1 MEKKG
6 LIYHSENRKDRKKK
20 EKIGEK
26 IGRTSF
32 CWEWR
37 GQKIVDLTS
46 NIIVEIFFFFEKLF
60 V

>member
-6 LIYHSENRKDRKKK
+6 LIYQSENRKDRKKK

-26 IGRTSF
+26 IGKMSF

-37 GQKIVDLTS
+37 EQKIVDLTS
-46 NIIVEIFFFFEKLF
+46 NIIVEIFFF
-60 V
+60 

>member
-6 LIYHSENRKDRKKK
+6 LIYQSENRKDRKKK

-26 IGRTSF
+26 IGKMSF

-46 NIIVEIFFFFEKLF
+46 NIIVEIFFFEKLF

>member
-6 LIYHSENRKDRKKK
+6 LIYQSENRKDRKKK

-26 IGRTSF
+26 IGKMSF

-46 NIIVEIFFFFEKLF
+46 NIIVEIFFF
-60 V
+60 